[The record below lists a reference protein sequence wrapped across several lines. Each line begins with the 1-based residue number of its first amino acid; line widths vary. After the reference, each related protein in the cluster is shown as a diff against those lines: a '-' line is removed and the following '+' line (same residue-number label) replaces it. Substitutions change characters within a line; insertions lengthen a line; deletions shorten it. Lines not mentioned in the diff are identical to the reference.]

1 MKLCIGN
8 AYVIEGVMLK
18 KSAPS
23 RRAGRPGE
31 HRASRALRFLLT
43 LPLLGL
49 FAVAGILFTPALA
62 SADSS
67 STLTV
72 VGTSDVEDS
81 GLIQNLIQPEFQAA
95 YPQFTFKYDEG
106 STLEAITAAENGSD
120 QASAMI
126 VHAASLENQFVS
138 SGFSY
143 NNQYGNAIFT
153 NDFVL
158 AGPSSDPAGVAA
170 NAAHNIV
177 QAFDDIATT
186 GISGGSSPSVTFV
199 SRGGGSGTTVE
210 EHQVWQLLAND
221 NPPAGLLLC
230 TVPAGKGGGETPIA
244 TGGVAAQGDPC
255 PGGVLPG
262 TTGGG
267 ALPPWYVVTGL
278 DQGPNVLAANACT
291 GFASPA
297 GNSCYVLSDRGTFD
311 YLNSGLDPAGTIPN
325 LTKLTYENSASAP
338 GGVNELINYFHVYII
353 NPNATVVG
361 GTTKEPVNLPAAQDF
376 VNFLT
381 SPYFQSQ
388 LKSYLDDTS
397 DAQGP
402 PFVADASPIITD
414 IGIPT
419 RDSIGKAVTV
429 TGSVTNAE
437 PGYPVLSGEPVT
449 VDQIVA
455 GLPVAIAS
463 GTTNS
468 SGDYSI
474 RFTPESSGAYQ
485 VSTGQ
490 ISMVENSSLSPV
502 FGDILSPSASTPVQV
517 TVSGLFTSHAV
528 SFKRV
533 TTKKNTLTVTGT
545 LAPGP
550 FAKGASVKLLGLRTT
565 GAGRTSTIGKASVG
579 TGKTTFTIKVK
590 LAAGSSWVLQ
600 LEYTQKGQASSFSGL
615 KVVHLH

>member
-1 MKLCIGN
+1 MIKF
-8 AYVIEGVMLK
+8 
-18 KSAPS
+18 SAPF
-23 RRAGRPGE
+23 RHTGRSGE
-31 HRASRALRFLLT
+31 QGPFRVVRSLRI

-49 FAVAGILFTPALA
+49 LAAAGILFTPALA

-81 GLIQNLIQPEFQAA
+81 GLIQNLIQPEFQVA

-126 VHAASLENQFVS
+126 VHAASLENQFVA

-158 AGPSSDPAGVAA
+158 AGPPGDPAGVGA
-170 NAAHNIV
+170 NATHNIV
-177 QAFDDIATT
+177 QAFDDIATA
-186 GISGGSSPSVTFV
+186 GIAGGSSPTVTFV

-210 EHQVWQLLAND
+210 EHQVWQLLAGN

-230 TVPAGKGGGETPIA
+230 TVPSSKGGGETPIA
-244 TGGVAAQGDPC
+244 AGGVAAQGDPC

-278 DQGPNVLAANACT
+278 DQGPNVLATNACT

-297 GNSCYVLSDRGTFD
+297 GTSCYVLTDRGTFD

-325 LTKLTYENSASAP
+325 LTKLTYGNSASAP

-361 GTTKEPVNLPAAQDF
+361 GTTKEPVNLPAAEDF

-388 LKSYLDDTS
+388 LKSYLDDTG
-397 DAQGP
+397 DPQGP

-419 RDSIGKAVTV
+419 RDSVGKAVTV
-429 TGSVTNAE
+429 TGNVTNAE
-437 PGYPVLSGEPVT
+437 PGYPALSDVPVT
-449 VDQIVA
+449 VDEIVA

-463 GTTNS
+463 GKTTT
-468 SGDYSI
+468 SGSYSI

-490 ISMVENSSLSPV
+490 ISTIENSSLSPV
-502 FGDILSPSASTPVQV
+502 FGDILSPSATTPIQV
-517 TVSGLFTSHAV
+517 TVSGLFTSHTV
-528 SFKRV
+528 SFRRL
-533 TTKKNTLTVTGT
+533 TTKKNVLSVAGT

-550 FAKGASVKLLGLRTT
+550 FAKGATVKLLALRTT
-565 GAGRTSTIGKASVG
+565 GSGAESTIGKAAVG
-579 TGKTTFTIKVK
+579 AGKTTFTIKAK
-590 LAAGSSWVLQ
+590 LAVGSSWILQ

-615 KVVHLH
+615 KVIHLH